1 MAFQDK
7 FRAFTFGLNAG
18 VPAYDLVGEKVLLM
32 KHAPLELES
41 ALARWLLLHDDLVD
55 RDSPACA
62 LRFDVRG
69 QMGITWPVWGRFLD
83 WMGAQLGAGSAGQD
97 SLHDAAHA
105 LREGMTAGAPASSLH
120 GEPVLYIDA
129 APVELRAA
137 LRRWLDAS
145 PAGFARHD
153 DNSGRAA
160 LAWEGWEAFL
170 SSVQAT
176 LSGALDELED
186 PRQQHSEGG
195 A

>member
-7 FRAFTFGLNAG
+7 FRAFTFGLQAG
-18 VPAYDLVGEKVLLM
+18 VPACELAGEKVLLM
-32 KHAPLELES
+32 KRAPPELETS
-41 ALARWLLLHDDLVD
+41 LARWLLLHDDLVY

-62 LRFDVRG
+62 LRFDERG

-83 WMGAQLGAGSAGQD
+83 WMGAQLDAGSAGQD
-97 SLHDAAHA
+97 GLYDAAHA
-105 LREGMTAGAPASSLH
+105 LREGMAAGAPASNLH

-145 PAGFARHD
+145 PADFARHD
-153 DNSGRAA
+153 DSGRAA

-170 SSVQAT
+170 SGVQDT
-176 LSGALDELED
+176 LSEALDGLEIA
-186 PRQQHSEGG
+186 REQHSEGS

>member
-7 FRAFTFGLNAG
+7 FRAFTFGLQAG
-18 VPAYDLVGEKVLLM
+18 VPACELAGEKVLLM
-32 KHAPLELES
+32 KHAPLELETS
-41 ALARWLLLHDDLVD
+41 LARWLLLHDDLVY

-62 LRFDVRG
+62 LRFNERD

-83 WMGAQLGAGSAGQD
+83 WMGAQLDRGSAAQD
-97 SLHDAAHA
+97 DLHDAAHA
-105 LREGMTAGAPASSLH
+105 LREGMIAGAPASGLD

-153 DNSGRAA
+153 DGGRAA
-160 LAWEGWEAFL
+160 LTWEGWEAFL
-170 SSVQAT
+170 LGLQDT
-176 LSGALDELED
+176 LSAALDGLEQAH
-186 PRQQHSEGG
+186 QQESDRE
-195 A
+195 